1 MSRRSHPFRNGLI
14 AGLAWPFVIL
24 GGIVAVVYRL
34 TGMVPFPV
42 QRSSEGELAVKL
54 VDPQEVP
61 RYWARWRDELAPLV
75 ERIQEV
81 TQQVRTAQGHDW
93 LERE

>member
-1 MSRRSHPFRNGLI
+1 MSRRSRPFRNGLV
-14 AGLAWPFVIL
+14 AGMAWPFMIA
-24 GGIVAVVYRL
+24 GGVVAIVYRL

-42 QRSSEGELAVKL
+42 QRSNEGELAVKL

-61 RYWARWRDELAPLV
+61 RYWTRWRAELAPLV
-75 ERIQEV
+75 DRIQEV
-81 TQQVRTAQGHDW
+81 TQQIRTVHENDW

>member
-14 AGLAWPFVIL
+14 AGLAWPFMIA
-24 GGIVAVVYRL
+24 GGVVAIVYRL

-54 VDPQEVP
+54 VDPRDVP
-61 RYWARWRDELAPLV
+61 GYWARWRAELAPLV
-75 ERIQEV
+75 DRIQEV
-81 TQQVRTAQGHDW
+81 TQQVRTAHENDW